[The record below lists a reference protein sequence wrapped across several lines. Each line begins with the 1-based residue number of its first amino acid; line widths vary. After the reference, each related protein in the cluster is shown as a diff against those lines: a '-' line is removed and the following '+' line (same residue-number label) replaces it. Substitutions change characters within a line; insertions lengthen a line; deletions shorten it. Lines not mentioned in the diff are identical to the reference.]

1 MVEAFGKK
9 ETDPMNG
16 KTYWSEEEALLAE
29 EKVIQE
35 AKEAAIMKRDAKR
48 EAETKVAEAK
58 YDNVLSKAFGA
69 HHIRVMKKATADAHT
84 EAKKAHEVKKAT
96 ADAHTEALKYA
107 HESKKVTADAHTE
120 AKKAHESKK
129 ATADAHTEA
138 LKYAHES
145 KKATADAHTEAKKAH
160 EVKKATADA

>member
-1 MVEAFGKK
+1 MGMVEAFGKK

-84 EAKKAHEVKKAT
+84 EA
-96 ADAHTEALKYA
+96 
-107 HESKKVTADAHTE
+107 
-120 AKKAHESKK
+120 
-129 ATADAHTEA
+129 

-160 EVKKATADA
+160 ES

>member
-1 MVEAFGKK
+1 MG
-9 ETDPMNG
+9 
-16 KTYWSEEEALLAE
+16 EALLAE

-84 EAKKAHEVKKAT
+84 EA
-96 ADAHTEALKYA
+96 LKYA
-107 HESKKVTADAHTE
+107 HESKKATADAHTE

-138 LKYAHES
+138 LKYAHE
-145 KKATADAHTEAKKAH
+145 AKQHA
-160 EVKKATADA
+160 

>member
-1 MVEAFGKK
+1 MGMVEAFGKK

-84 EAKKAHEVKKAT
+84 EAKKAHEA
-96 ADAHTEALKYA
+96 
-107 HESKKVTADAHTE
+107 
-120 AKKAHESKK
+120 
-129 ATADAHTEA
+129 
-138 LKYAHES
+138 

-160 EVKKATADA
+160 EVKKATADAHTEAQKAHEVKKATADAHTEALKYAHEAKQHA